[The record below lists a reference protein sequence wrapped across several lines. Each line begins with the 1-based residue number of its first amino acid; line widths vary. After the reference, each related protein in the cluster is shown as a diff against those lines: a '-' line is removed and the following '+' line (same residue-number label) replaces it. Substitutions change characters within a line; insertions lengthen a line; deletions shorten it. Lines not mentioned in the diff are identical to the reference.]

1 MAIKHIGYETANSYV
16 KVKAANGESTY
27 LNTLKEVHHSRQENV
42 LGNGGAGATKSIY
55 SINGRK
61 YQVGEPDGLG
71 NTDRNESR
79 YQNVMYLDASKIA
92 IRRFAENG
100 DEIVAVTALPS
111 AHYDL
116 PGVEQTLKND
126 IMGEHVVYKDGVPLT
141 FNVTKFGTILQ
152 PVATII
158 PCIFDQNAN
167 VINRGLLKAK
177 KIVVDI
183 GWGSTDVAILNGLDL
198 ERNIAIDG
206 SMLDAYDYVLNMLE
220 DKYEALRNR
229 KIPLFSLES
238 QLKNGDIFEYGDV
251 QYDCKQIKKDAL
263 AYAASKIMAK
273 LGGNGIELK
282 EYEFSVFGG
291 GGTTAL
297 AENLKPQLEG
307 VNAFKVERPQI
318 QNAIGCYIKSLT
330 L

>member
-16 KVKAANGESTY
+16 KIKAANGESTY
-27 LNTLKEVHHSRQENV
+27 LNTLKEVHHSRQENI
-42 LGNGGAGATKSIY
+42 LGNGSTGSTKSVY
-55 SINGRK
+55 SISSRK
-61 YQVGEPDGLG
+61 YHVSEPDGLG

-79 YQNVMYLDASKIA
+79 YQSVMYLDASKIA
-92 IRRFAENG
+92 IRRFADNG

-116 PGVEQTLKND
+116 PGVADRLKND
-126 IMGEHVVYKDGVPLT
+126 ILKEHVVYKDGVPIT
-141 FNVTKFGTILQ
+141 FNVIKFGTILQ

-167 VINRGLLKAK
+167 VINKGLLKAK

-198 ERNIAIDG
+198 ERNIPIDG
-206 SMLDAYDYVLNMLE
+206 SMLDAYEYILNMLE
-220 DKYEALRNR
+220 DKYEALKNR

-238 QLKNGDIFEYGDV
+238 QLKNGDVFEYGGV
-251 QYDCKQIKKDAL
+251 KYDCQNIKKDAL
-263 AYAASKIMAK
+263 AYAVSKIMGK
-273 LGGNGIELK
+273 LGGHGIELK
-282 EYEFSVFGG
+282 EYEFSIFGG

-297 AENLKPQLEG
+297 ADHLKPQLEG

-330 L
+330 M